1 MKILSDRFSKIDKA
15 GSLFSKNTV
24 EQNILEVK
32 DRVTLSHNT
41 TTTPSGEVA
50 SIASTGFTESETPE
64 RLDTPA
70 SFRGQKEL
78 LEILNNMTDENNNVK
93 FVASKGLLEAL
104 QCEGSFDKTAVLVKT
119 GVNILSITAPADKN
133 TLLEIHEPSLVER
146 ELKDEGMT
154 DLLNFIH
161 SIRDKKT
168 PCVNTSISLKALE
181 PFIKL
186 LEGEIKDKDMTDLL
200 TSISSMSGNNSVKY
214 ITYKGLLEVLNSDKT
229 TDKTA
234 LLGKIGEH
242 IMASDVPGYSNGNS
256 SISLEAAKPL
266 VEILKRHVEDKDLQ
280 KMLEMAEHIS
290 DNEPCS
296 KYAAY
301 MGIFKTIGSGENLS
315 DKVRFWS
322 KTGAH
327 IMDSPVPGYSYGN
340 SSISMKS
347 VQPFIEE
354 LKHHINDGRTEEL
367 FELIGKIPD
376 NEEAAKFAAC
386 RGLLGTMSS
395 DLPDNKTA
403 LLSKTAFNIM
413 ESEIPGY
420 QYGKTSISLK
430 AVKPFIENLN
440 GELKDEREKNLIGLA
455 DALPDSANNIKF
467 TLYKG
472 LTDTFSGDI
481 PSSNV
486 SLLGRA
492 ASNILNVTCPGYI
505 DGNTSISLEAAEPV
519 MKALKEELDD
529 SESRALFNVTSL
541 LKEENSPLKY
551 CVYKGISSILSSG
564 AGKDNIVNL
573 AKAGNIAFN
582 TTAKGYTDKKASYN
596 IEAAELF
603 MNAIETEGDKH
614 ITALCKAVRD
624 GNYSGFNDRCKA
636 YAKLLDSTILEEKRN
651 RHHRA
656 AALLAIGGT
665 AGLAM
670 AFATFSHSM
679 PVIGSV
685 LSALA
690 GASFVEAT
698 IQHIKAMNI

>member
-15 GSLFSKNTV
+15 GSLFNKNTV
-24 EQNILEVK
+24 EKNILEVK

-41 TTTPSGEVA
+41 TTAPSEEVA
-50 SIASTGFTESETPE
+50 SIAGIGFTESVTPE
-64 RLDTPA
+64 RADTHA
-70 SFRGQKEL
+70 SFYGQKEL

-104 QCEGSFDKTAVLVKT
+104 QSEGSFDKTAVLVKT
-119 GVNILSITAPADKN
+119 GVNILSIIAPTAEN
-133 TLLEIHEPSLVER
+133 TLLETHKPSLAER

-186 LEGEIKDKDMTDLL
+186 LEGEIKDKDITDLL

-214 ITYKGLLEVLNSDKT
+214 IAYKGLLEVLNSDKT

-242 IMASDVPGYSNGNS
+242 IMASDISGYSNGNS
-256 SISLEAAKPL
+256 SISLQAAKPL

-280 KMLEMAEHIS
+280 KMLGMAEHIS
-290 DNEPCS
+290 DNEPCL

-301 MGIFKTIGSGENLS
+301 MGIFKTTGSGENLS
-315 DKVRFWS
+315 DRVRFWS
-322 KTGAH
+322 KTGAN

-340 SSISMKS
+340 SSISMKA

-354 LKHHINDGRTEEL
+354 LKHHINDSRTEEL

-395 DLPDNKTA
+395 DLPDDKTA
-403 LLSKTAFNIM
+403 LLSKIAFNIM
-413 ESEIPGY
+413 ESKIPGY
-420 QYGKTSISLK
+420 QYGNTSISLK
-430 AVKPFIENLN
+430 AAKPFIENLN
-440 GELKDEREKNLIGLA
+440 GELKDKRDKKLIGRA
-455 DALPDSANNIKF
+455 DALPDSENNIKF

-519 MKALKEELDD
+519 MKALKEELDG
-529 SESRALFNVTSL
+529 SGNRALFNVTSL
-541 LKEENSPLKY
+541 LKEENRPLKY
-551 CVYKGISSILSSG
+551 CVYKGISGILSSG

-582 TTAKGYTDKKASYN
+582 TTAKGYTDKKASYH

-624 GNYSGFNDRCKA
+624 GNYSGFNEKYKA
-636 YAKLLDSTILEEKRN
+636 YAKLLDSTIIEEKRN

-685 LSALA
+685 ISALA